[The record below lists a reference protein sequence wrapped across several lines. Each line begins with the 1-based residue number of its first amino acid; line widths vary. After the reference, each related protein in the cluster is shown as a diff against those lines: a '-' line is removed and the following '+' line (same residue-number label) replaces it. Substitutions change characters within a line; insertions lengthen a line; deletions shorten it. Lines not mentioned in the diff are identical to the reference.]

1 MIVVKIGGSAITD
14 KNGFKRA
21 KVNVI
26 ERVAKDI
33 AEVKP
38 KKIILVHGAG
48 SFGHPFVVKYRLKEE
63 KNLEGVVRAH
73 MSCKELN
80 AIVCEAMLRY
90 GLKPLPI
97 HPLLTFKLR
106 KGRITFDVDI
116 FEKALDEGF
125 IPVTHGD
132 MVYDVEDKFFKVLS
146 GDDITLELA
155 KVFEAD
161 KVGFATDVEGV
172 YVDGELADVVT
183 WKDLDKIG
191 FSKGV
196 DVTGGMKS
204 KVEKV
209 LKSGVKAR
217 IFHVLK
223 LREFL
228 MCRDVGTLVFGNVL

>member
-14 KNGFKRA
+14 KGVFKKA
-21 KVNVI
+21 KLDVI

-33 AEVKP
+33 AEAKP
-38 KKIILVHGAG
+38 KKLILVHGAG
-48 SFGHPFVVKYRLKEE
+48 SFGHPFVVKYKLKEE
-63 KNLEGVVRAH
+63 KNLEGVVKAH

-80 AIVCEAMLRY
+80 TIVCNAMLEV
-90 GLKPLPI
+90 GLKPFPI
-97 HPLLTFKLR
+97 HPLLTFKLH
-106 KGRITFDVDI
+106 KGRITFDAEI

-155 KVFEAD
+155 KVFKA
-161 KVGFATDVEGV
+161 KSVGFATDVEGV
-172 YVDGELADVVT
+172 YVEGKLADVVT

-196 DVTGGMKS
+196 DVTGGMRG

-209 LKSGVKAR
+209 LRSGVRAR
-217 IFHVLK
+217 VFHVSK

-228 MCRDVGTLVFGNVL
+228 MGKCVGTLVFGNVL

>member
-14 KNGFKRA
+14 KKGFKIV
-21 KVNVI
+21 KIDSI

-33 AEVKP
+33 AEVRPRKL
-38 KKIILVHGAG
+38 ILVHGVG

-80 AIVCEAMLRY
+80 AMICEAMLMY
-90 GLKPLPI
+90 GLKPFPV

-106 KGRITFDVDI
+106 GGKITFDIDI
-116 FEKALDEGF
+116 FEKALEEGF

-132 MVYDVEDKFFKVLS
+132 MVYDVEDRFFKVLS
-146 GDDITLELA
+146 GDDITLKLA
-155 KVFEAD
+155 KAFKAE
-161 KVGFATDVEGV
+161 KIGFATDVEGV
-172 YVDGELADVVT
+172 YVDGKLADVVT

-196 DVTGGMKS
+196 DVTGGMRS
-204 KVEKV
+204 KVEKI
-209 LKSGVKAR
+209 LRSGVNAR
-217 IFHVLK
+217 IFSISK
-223 LREFL
+223 FKGFL
-228 MCRDVGTLVFGNVL
+228 SCEEVGTLVKSD